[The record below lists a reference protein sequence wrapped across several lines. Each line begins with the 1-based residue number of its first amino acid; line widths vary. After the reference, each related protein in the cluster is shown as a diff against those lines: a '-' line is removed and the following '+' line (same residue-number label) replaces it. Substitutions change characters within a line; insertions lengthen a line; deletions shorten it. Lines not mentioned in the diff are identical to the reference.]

1 MLLPFQKVFMADQT
15 SVSVPLKDDFKEQQK
30 KNIVTKQEHIL
41 SKVTHYIENNLDPRK

>member
-30 KNIVTKQEHIL
+30 KTL
-41 SKVTHYIENNLDPRK
+41 SLNKSIYYRKLRTTLITI